1 MPSLCPS
8 LKASYFF
15 DKVLVAS
22 LKDKHRFTPSSFY
35 LPGVGKTSAHEA
47 PAPADPFQK
56 ALPSPRASWGWGER
70 RCLATEEWRSGSSK
84 LGTGRFWFP
93 VTLGKGPCGWPVAT
107 LLCLSSSKTPVHFPD
122 WKDHTCPS
130 PQILKKKRD
139 FSWRSADHNF
149 QMLGCLFT
157 HLYIHFS
164 YGSCGNTV

>member
-1 MPSLCPS
+1 M
-8 LKASYFF
+8 
-15 DKVLVAS
+15 
-22 LKDKHRFTPSSFY
+22 
-35 LPGVGKTSAHEA
+35 
-47 PAPADPFQK
+47 
-56 ALPSPRASWGWGER
+56 
-70 RCLATEEWRSGSSK
+70 
-84 LGTGRFWFP
+84 
-93 VTLGKGPCGWPVAT
+93 TLGKGPCGWPVAT

-164 YGSCGNTV
+164 FGTCGNTV